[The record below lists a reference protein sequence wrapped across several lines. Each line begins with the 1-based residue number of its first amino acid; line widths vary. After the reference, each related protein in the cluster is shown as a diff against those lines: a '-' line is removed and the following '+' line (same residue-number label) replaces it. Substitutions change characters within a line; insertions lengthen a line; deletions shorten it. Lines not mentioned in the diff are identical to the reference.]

1 MTAASDNPRASAAAS
16 DNPRASAATSDS
28 TRASATSGGPG
39 NGPPGRHITALPV
52 YFGVFV
58 ALLIF
63 TGLTVWV
70 ATLDLGSWAFLH
82 TPLALTIALCKGLLV
97 ALFFMHLRDS
107 ERLTGI
113 FIAVG
118 LIWMVLLIGLTMGD
132 YVTRAR
138 DDRPST
144 WQPQASTAAA
154 PTPDSR

>member
-1 MTAASDNPRASAAAS
+1 MDSPTDHTTAGADTAAVSSLSPRVPS
-16 DNPRASAATSDS
+16 
-28 TRASATSGGPG
+28 
-39 NGPPGRHITALPV
+39 LPV
-52 YFGVFV
+52 YLGVFI
-58 ALLIF
+58 ALLFF

-82 TPLALTIALCKGLLV
+82 TPLALTIAVCKGMLV

-118 LIWMVLLIGLTMGD
+118 LIWLVLLIGLTMGD

-138 DDRPST
+138 DAQPST
-144 WQPQASTAAA
+144 WQLDASAAAA
-154 PTPDSR
+154 PPSDGG